1 MAAMSVDLTDPVS
14 PRTRLI
20 VLSFCAVAVAG
31 LTICERLLGPKVSLA
46 SLFFLPLLVA
56 AAFVPRWMI
65 FLLAIT
71 LVLER
76 EIFGP
81 FAFDQSAPVRISL
94 SLVAFTGAALFAGE
108 LVRNGRIMRRMRE
121 EAMARSDAEGEARAL
136 VESSP
141 AAVLTV
147 DSEGKI
153 ARTNEAAR
161 RLLGFAHGSPEG
173 ESIEAY
179 IPLLAKLLRSKPTI
193 RVMRTVVEASGHL
206 RNGETFYAHIW
217 VSLYVGRS
225 GPRLAAIISD
235 VTEQLRDREESGLRQ
250 LLSSSRII
258 AGAVSHEIRNL
269 AAAASVLYQ
278 NLNNCAGVRDNADFG
293 ALGSVIES
301 VLKLSSQDLED
312 DSEEV
317 LEGVDVAELLQELRT
332 IISPTFDEAGAG
344 LAWGIGAAL
353 PHVRADH
360 SGLLQVFINLAQNS
374 CRALKGRPEGQLRIS
389 ADRLTGESVIIRFT
403 DNGPGISA
411 ADRMFQPLQSGA
423 SSTGFGLFISRAII
437 RTFGGE
443 LQHTQQPG
451 ECCFVVELPTVMAQE
466 SASA

>member
-14 PRTRLI
+14 PRTRSV
-20 VLSFCAVAVAG
+20 VLAICAITVAG
-31 LTICERLLGPKVSLA
+31 LTICERSLGPKVPLA

-65 FLLAIT
+65 FLLSIA
-71 LVLER
+71 LVAER

-81 FAFDQSAPVRISL
+81 FAWDQSAPVRVSL

-108 LVRNGRIMRRMRE
+108 LVRNGRIMRRMQAE
-121 EAMARSDAEGEARAL
+121 TQARSDAEGEARAL

-153 ARTNEAAR
+153 ARANEAAR
-161 RLLGFAHGSPEG
+161 RLLGFANGSPVG
-173 ESIEAY
+173 EPIENY
-179 IPLLAKLLRSKPTI
+179 IPLLSKLLRSKPTI

-206 RNGETFYAHIW
+206 RSGETFYAHIW
-217 VSLYVGRS
+217 VSLYEGRS

-278 NLNNCAGVRDNADFG
+278 NLNNSPGLKGNADYN

-301 VLKLSSQDLED
+301 VLKLSSQELED

-317 LEGVDVAELLQELRT
+317 LEGVDVAELLEELRT
-332 IISPTFDEAGAG
+332 IISPTFDEAGAD
-344 LAWGIGAAL
+344 LAFGIATAL

-374 CRALKGRPEGQLRIS
+374 CRALKGWPQGRLRIS
-389 ADRLTGESVIIRFT
+389 ADYLTESVLIRFI
-403 DNGPGISA
+403 DNGPGIA
-411 ADRMFQPLQSGA
+411 AAERLFQPLHAGA
-423 SSTGFGLFISRAII
+423 TATGFGLFISRAII

-443 LQHTQQPG
+443 LHHTQRPG

>member
-1 MAAMSVDLTDPVS
+1 MSIDLTDPIS
-14 PRTRLI
+14 ARTRLV
-20 VLSFCAVAVAG
+20 VLSICALAVVG
-31 LTICERLLGPKVSLA
+31 LTTCERTLGPQVPLA

-65 FLLAIT
+65 FLLAIA

-81 FAFDQSAPVRISL
+81 FAWDPSAPVRVSL
-94 SLVAFTGAALFAGE
+94 SLVAYTGAALLAGE
-108 LVRNGRIMRRMRE
+108 LVRSGRIMRRMRE
-121 EAMARSDAEGEARAL
+121 EALARSDAEGEARAL

-147 DSEGKI
+147 DSEGNI
-153 ARTNEAAR
+153 ARANEAAR

-173 ESIEAY
+173 EAIENY

-193 RVMRTVVEASGHL
+193 RAMRTVVEATGHF
-206 RNGETFYAHIW
+206 RSGETFYAHIW
-217 VSLYVGRS
+217 VSLYEGRS
-225 GPRLAAIISD
+225 GPRLAAILSD

-269 AAAASVLYQ
+269 AAAGSVVYQ
-278 NLNNCAGVRDNADFG
+278 NLTTYPGVRDNADFI
-293 ALGSVIES
+293 ALGRVIES
-301 VLKLSSQDLED
+301 VLKLSSQELQE

-332 IISPTFDEAGAG
+332 IISPTFDEAGAR
-344 LAWGIGAAL
+344 LAWGIPPAL

-389 ADRLTGESVIIRFT
+389 ADRLTDESVIIRFT

-411 ADRMFQPLQSGA
+411 AERMFQPLQSGA

-443 LQHTQQPG
+443 LHLTQQPG
-451 ECCFVVELPTVMAQE
+451 ECCFVVELPTLMAQN
-466 SASA
+466 ASA

>member
-14 PRTRLI
+14 PRTRLV
-20 VLSFCAVAVAG
+20 VLSICAVTVAG
-31 LTICERLLGPKVSLA
+31 LTLCERLLGPKVPLA

-65 FLLAIT
+65 FLLSIA

-81 FAFDQSAPVRISL
+81 FAWDQTAPVRVSL

-108 LVRNGRIMRRMRE
+108 LVRNGRIMRRMQA
-121 EAMARSDAEGEARAL
+121 EALARSDAEGEARAL

-153 ARTNEAAR
+153 ARANEAAR
-161 RLLGFAHGSPEG
+161 RLLGFPQGSPEG
-173 ESIEAY
+173 EPIENY
-179 IPLLAKLLRSKPTI
+179 IPLLGKLLRSRPTI

-206 RNGETFYAHIW
+206 RSGETFYAHIW
-217 VSLYVGRS
+217 VSLYEGRS

-278 NLNNCAGVRDNADFG
+278 NLNNCPGLKGNADYN

-301 VLKLSSQDLED
+301 VLKLSSQELED

-317 LEGVDVAELLQELRT
+317 LEGVDVAELLEELRT
-332 IISPTFDEAGAG
+332 IISPTFDEAGAD
-344 LAWGIGAAL
+344 LAFGIATAL

-374 CRALKGRPEGQLRIS
+374 CRALKGRPHGQLRIS
-389 ADRLTGESVIIRFT
+389 ADYLTESVLIRFT
-403 DNGPGISA
+403 DNGPGIA
-411 ADRMFQPLQSGA
+411 AAERLFQPLHAGA
-423 SSTGFGLFISRAII
+423 TSTGFGLFISRAII

-443 LQHTQQPG
+443 LHHTQQPG

>member
-1 MAAMSVDLTDPVS
+1 MSVDLTDPVS
-14 PRTRLI
+14 PRTRVV
-20 VLSFCAVAVAG
+20 VLSLCIVAVAG
-31 LTICERLLGPKVSLA
+31 LTICERLLGPKVPLA
-46 SLFFLPLLVA
+46 SLFFLPLLLA
-56 AAFVPRWMI
+56 AAFVPRWTI
-65 FLLAIT
+65 FLLAIA

-81 FAFDQSAPVRISL
+81 FTFDQGAPVRISL
-94 SLVAFTGAALFAGE
+94 SFLAFTGAGLFAGE

-121 EAMARSDAEGEARAL
+121 EALARSDAEGEARAL

-153 ARTNEAAR
+153 ARANEAAR
-161 RLLGFAHGSPEG
+161 RLLGFTQGSPEG
-173 ESIEAY
+173 EAVETY
-179 IPLLAKLLRSKPTI
+179 IPLLGKLLRSKPTV
-193 RVMRTVVEASGHL
+193 RAMRTVVEASGHL
-206 RNGETFYAHIW
+206 RGGETFYAHIW
-217 VSLYVGRS
+217 VSLYEGRS
-225 GPRLAAIISD
+225 GPRLAAILSD

-258 AGAVSHEIRNL
+258 AGAVSHEIRNM

-278 NLNNCAGVRDNADFG
+278 NLNNIPGVKENADFS

-301 VLKLSSQDLED
+301 VLKLSSEDLHE
-312 DSEEV
+312 DSEAV
-317 LEGVDVAELLQELRT
+317 LEGVDVGELLQELRT

-344 LAWGIGAAL
+344 LAWGIGPDL

-374 CRALKGRPEGQLRIS
+374 CRALKGRPQGALRIS
-389 ADRLTGESVIIRFT
+389 ADRLTDESVIIRFT
-403 DNGPGISA
+403 DNGPGIPA
-411 ADRMFQPLQSGA
+411 AERMFQPLQSGA
-423 SSTGFGLFISRAII
+423 TSTGFGLFISRAII

-443 LQHTQQPG
+443 LHHTQQPG
-451 ECCFVVELPTVMAQE
+451 ECCFVVELPSILTQ

>member
-1 MAAMSVDLTDPVS
+1 MSVDLTDPVS
-14 PRTRLI
+14 TRTRVV
-20 VLSFCAVAVAG
+20 VLSLCALAIAG
-31 LTICERLLGPKVSLA
+31 LTLCERWLGPKVPLA

-56 AAFVPRWMI
+56 AAFVPRWTI
-65 FLLAIT
+65 FLLAIGV
-71 LVLER
+71 VLER

-81 FAFDQSAPVRISL
+81 FAWDRSAPVRISL
-94 SLVAFTGAALFAGE
+94 SMVAFTGAALFAGE

-121 EAMARSDAEGEARAL
+121 EALARSDAEGEARAL

-147 DSEGKI
+147 DSKGKI
-153 ARTNEAAR
+153 ARANEAAR

-173 ESIEAY
+173 EAIESY
-179 IPLLAKLLRSKPTI
+179 IPLLAQLLRSKPTI
-193 RVMRTVVEASGHL
+193 RAMRTVVEASGHL
-206 RNGETFYAHIW
+206 RGGETFYAHIW
-217 VSLYVGRS
+217 VSLYEGRS
-225 GPRLAAIISD
+225 GPRLAAIVSD

-269 AAAASVLYQ
+269 AAAASVVYQ
-278 NLNNCAGVRDNADFG
+278 NLNNCPGIRDNPDYV
-293 ALGSVIES
+293 ALGRVIES
-301 VLKLSSQDLED
+301 VLKLSSQELQD

-332 IISPTFDEAGAG
+332 IISPTFDEAGAA
-344 LAWGIGAAL
+344 LDWGIAAAL
-353 PHVRADH
+353 PHVRAEH

-374 CRALKGRPEGQLRIS
+374 CRALKGRPQGQLRIS
-389 ADRLTGESVIIRFT
+389 AERLTGESVIVRFS

-411 ADRMFQPLQSGA
+411 AERMFQPLQSGA

-443 LQHTQQPG
+443 LHHTQQPG
-451 ECCFVVELPTVMAQE
+451 ECCFVVELPTIMAQ

>member
-1 MAAMSVDLTDPVS
+1 MSVDLTDPVS
-14 PRTRLI
+14 ARTRAV
-20 VLSFCAVAVAG
+20 VLSLCAVAVAG
-31 LTICERLLGPKVSLA
+31 LTICERSLGPKVPLA

-65 FLLAIT
+65 FLLSIA
-71 LVLER
+71 LVLVR

-81 FAFDQSAPVRISL
+81 FAWDQSAPVRVSL

-121 EAMARSDAEGEARAL
+121 EALARSDAEGEARAL

-153 ARTNEAAR
+153 ARANEAAR

-173 ESIEAY
+173 EAIETY

-193 RVMRTVVEASGHL
+193 RAMRTVVEASGHL

-217 VSLYVGRS
+217 VSLYEGRF

-258 AGAVSHEIRNL
+258 AGAVSH
-269 AAAASVLYQ
+269 
-278 NLNNCAGVRDNADFG
+278 ADTQSCG
-293 ALGSVIES
+293 
-301 VLKLSSQDLED
+301 
-312 DSEEV
+312 
-317 LEGVDVAELLQELRT
+317 R
-332 IISPTFDEAGAG
+332 
-344 LAWGIGAAL
+344 GIGCL
-353 PHVRADH
+353 PEPQQL
-360 SGLLQVFINLAQNS
+360 SGRSGERGL
-374 CRALKGRPEGQLRIS
+374 CRS
-389 ADRLTGESVIIRFT
+389 
-403 DNGPGISA
+403 GPS
-411 ADRMFQPLQSGA
+411 
-423 SSTGFGLFISRAII
+423 
-437 RTFGGE
+437 
-443 LQHTQQPG
+443 H
-451 ECCFVVELPTVMAQE
+451 
-466 SASA
+466 

>member
-1 MAAMSVDLTDPVS
+1 MSVDLTDPVS
-14 PRTRLI
+14 RRTRVV
-20 VLSFCAVAVAG
+20 VLSLCALAIAG
-31 LTICERLLGPKVSLA
+31 LTLCERWLGPKVPLA

-56 AAFVPRWMI
+56 AAFVPRWTI
-65 FLLAIT
+65 FLLAIVV
-71 LVLER
+71 VLER

-81 FAFDQSAPVRISL
+81 FAWDRSAPVRISL

-121 EAMARSDAEGEARAL
+121 EALARADAEGEARAL

-153 ARTNEAAR
+153 ARANEAAR

-173 ESIEAY
+173 EAIESY
-179 IPLLAKLLRSKPTI
+179 IPLLAQLLRSKRTI
-193 RVMRTVVEASGHL
+193 RAMRTVVEASGHL
-206 RNGETFYAHIW
+206 RGGETFYAHIW
-217 VSLYVGRS
+217 VSLYEGRS
-225 GPRLAAIISD
+225 GPRLAAIVSD

-269 AAAASVLYQ
+269 AAAASVVYQ
-278 NLNNCAGVRDNADFG
+278 NLNNCPGIRDNPDYV
-293 ALGSVIES
+293 ALGRVIES
-301 VLKLSSQDLED
+301 VLKLSSQELQD

-344 LAWGIGAAL
+344 LDWGIAAAL
-353 PHVRADH
+353 PHVRAEH

-374 CRALKGRPEGQLRIS
+374 CRALKGRPQGQLRIS
-389 ADRLTGESVIIRFT
+389 AERLTGESVIVRFS

-411 ADRMFQPLQSGA
+411 AERMFQPLQSGA

-443 LQHTQQPG
+443 LHHTQQPG
-451 ECCFVVELPTVMAQE
+451 ECCFVVELPTVMAQ